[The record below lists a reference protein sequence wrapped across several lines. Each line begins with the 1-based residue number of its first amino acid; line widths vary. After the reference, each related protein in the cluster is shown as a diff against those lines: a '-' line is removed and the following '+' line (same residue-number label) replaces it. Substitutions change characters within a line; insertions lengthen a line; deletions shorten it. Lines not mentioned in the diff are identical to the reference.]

1 LALGSAAEAA
11 AWGGQP
17 PLKPTVDIKDPED
30 AVGEQEGIKDGTSID
45 KLSNVSQSSGLN
57 S

>member
-45 KLSNVSQSSGLN
+45 KLSNVNQSSGLN

>member
-1 LALGSAAEAA
+1 LTLGSAAEAA

-17 PLKPTVDIKDPED
+17 PFKPTVDIKDPED

-45 KLSNVSQSSGLN
+45 KLSTANQSSGLN